1 MAYDNF
7 KPTILAANILT
18 EKQKLTTFATECNT
32 SYRGEAKLGRTV
44 QINDIGRPKIGKY
57 IPGTAIDDPEVVAGN
72 NVLLKIDQADYFN
85 YMLDDVDEAQAQGDI
100 MKALA
105 IGSARALA
113 EAEDYFIAKECAT
126 KGTVKVEGGTIGTA
140 KAMKIAID
148 NAFETLW
155 SNSVTHKDDVTM
167 FLPPWAY
174 NLFKDQLVELKTDND
189 GLLAKGVLGTYNNA
203 KIKLTNNLYV
213 DGGMDHIIIKTKESF
228 GYVSGLD
235 KVEPYRP
242 EKHFADAVRGIHTYG
257 GVIVRPK
264 ELVVLTAKKGTNA

>member
-7 KPTILAANILT
+7 KPIILAANILQ

-32 SYRGEAKLGRTV
+32 SYKGEAKLGRTV
-44 QINDIGRPKIGKY
+44 QINDIGRPTIGKY
-57 IPGTAIDDPEVVAGN
+57 VPGTPIADPEVVAGN

-100 MKALA
+100 MRALA

-113 EAEDYFIAKECAT
+113 EMEDSYIAKMCAT
-126 KGTVKVEGGTIGTA
+126 EGTIKVAGGAISTA
-140 KAMKIAID
+140 KAMKTAID

-155 SNSVTHKDDVTM
+155 GNSVTHKDDVTM

-174 NLFKDQLVELKTDND
+174 TLFKDQLVELKTDND
-189 GLLAKGVLGTYNNA
+189 GLIAKGVLGTYNNA
-203 KIKLTNNLYV
+203 KIKLSNNLYN
-213 DGGMDHIIIKTKESF
+213 DGTNDNIIIKTKESF
-228 GYVSGLD
+228 AYVSGLD

-257 GVIVRPK
+257 GKLVRPK
-264 ELVVLTAKKGTNA
+264 ELVVLTAHKGNA